1 MLNSSL
7 IELIHKG
14 TLIQRWNDHI
24 RPFTGFTEIDKQAH
38 KIFYAYV
45 LAKSNEDCGGKVDM
59 CNLIEGLIF
68 EYIHRII
75 LTDIKP
81 PIYHKLISQKGAEI
95 NKWVIEQTIDELK
108 AIDEAFAQ
116 RMISYFTDD
125 EYSKQEKIIIKFAH
139 YLATRWEFDIIYPFN
154 KTMYNIENTKTEVT
168 NSLSNCPWFEGKQEI
183 YQNPK
188 ILDFVSFIGRLRF
201 QQRWTATARIPQT
214 SVIGHTLVVAFFSY
228 FFSVSKGYCKK
239 RCENNFFGGLFH
251 DLPEVLTR
259 DIISPVKRGIEG
271 LDGLIK
277 DIEVSQLEEIVY
289 PLIPDG
295 WRTDIDYYTD
305 DEFDSKIKLD
315 GQIIKL
321 TSEEISDKYDE
332 NKYCPID
339 GQIIRVCDHISAYL
353 EAYLS
358 VMNGVEAESL
368 MNSMNTLYGLYKDK
382 TLDGVDYGKY
392 FEEFYPHKNQEKL

>member
-1 MLNSSL
+1 MLTASL
-7 IELIHKG
+7 IDLIHKG

-45 LAKSNEDCGGKVDM
+45 LAKCNVDCGGKVDM

-81 PIYHKLISQKGAEI
+81 PIYHKLIAEKGTEI
-95 NKWVIEQTIDELK
+95 NKWVIEQTIDEIE
-108 AIDEAFAQ
+108 AIDGEFAQ

-139 YLATRWEFDIIYPFN
+139 YLATRWEFDVIYPCN
-154 KTMYNIENTKTEVT
+154 TTMYNIEKTKKEVE
-168 NSLSNCPWFEGKQEI
+168 NALSSCPWFEGKIEI

-188 ILDFVSFIGRLRF
+188 ILDFVNLIGRLRF

-214 SVIGHTLVVAFFSY
+214 SVIGHTLVVAFLSY
-228 FFSVSKGYCKK
+228 FFSVGNGYSKK

-271 LDGLIK
+271 LDELIK
-277 DIEVSQLEEIVY
+277 GIEVSQLEEIVY
-289 PLIPDG
+289 PLIPEN
-295 WRTDIDYYTD
+295 WKVDIDYYTD
-305 DEFDSKIKLD
+305 DEFDSKIKEN
-315 GQIIKL
+315 GVVRKV
-321 TSEEISDKYDE
+321 TTEEITAKFDSIE
-332 NKYCPID
+332 FNPID

-353 EAYLS
+353 EAYMS
-358 VMNGVEAESL
+358 VMNGVQTESL
-368 MNSMNTLYGLYKDK
+368 MQSMNTLLSLYKGK
-382 TLDGVDYGKY
+382 TIDNVDYGKY
-392 FEEFYPHKNQEKL
+392 FEEFYPHKVQE

>member
-1 MLNSSL
+1 MLKPSL

-38 KIFYAYV
+38 KVFYAYV
-45 LAKSNEDCGGKVDM
+45 LAKSNYDCGGQTDM
-59 CNLIEGLIF
+59 CKLIEGLIF

-81 PIYHKLISQKGAEI
+81 PIYHKLIAQKGAEI
-95 NKWVIEQTIDELK
+95 NKWVIEQTFDEMK
-108 AIDEAFAQ
+108 DINEAFAD
-116 RMISYFTDD
+116 RMVLYFTDD

-139 YLATRWEFDIIYPFN
+139 YLATRWEFDVIYPFN
-154 KTMYNIENTKTEVT
+154 KTMYNIENTKREVES
-168 NSLSNCPWFEGKQEI
+168 SLSNCPWFEGKKEI

-188 ILDFVSFIGRLRF
+188 ILDFVNLIGRLRF

-214 SVIGHTLVVAFFSY
+214 SVIGHTLVVAFLSY

-271 LDGLIK
+271 LDELIK
-277 DIEVSQLEEIVY
+277 GIEVSQLEEVVY
-289 PLIPDG
+289 PLIPEN
-295 WRTDIDYYTD
+295 WKTDVDYYTD
-305 DEFDSKIKLD
+305 DEFDSKIKVED
-315 GQIIKL
+315 KVIKL
-321 TSEEISDKYDE
+321 STEEISKKYDE
-332 NKYCPID
+332 DKFSPID
-339 GQIIRVCDHISAYL
+339 GQIIRICDHISAYL

-358 VMNGVEAESL
+358 VMNGVEADSL
-368 MNSMNTLYGLYKDK
+368 KNSMHTLYQIYENKV
-382 TLDGVDYGKY
+382 LDGIDFSKY
-392 FEEFYPHKNQEKL
+392 FEYFFPHR

>member
-1 MLNSSL
+1 MLKPSL

-45 LAKSNEDCGGKVDM
+45 LAKSNEDCGGEVDM
-59 CNLIEGLIF
+59 CKLIEGLIF

-81 PIYHKLISQKGAEI
+81 PIYHKLIAEKGNEI
-95 NKWVIEQTIDELK
+95 NKWVIEQTIGEMQDINE
-108 AIDEAFAQ
+108 DFAQ
-116 RMISYFTDD
+116 RMVMYFSDD
-125 EYSKQEKIIIKFAH
+125 NYSKQEKIIIKFAH
-139 YLATRWEFDIIYPFN
+139 YLATRWEFDVIYPFN
-154 KTMYNIENTKTEVT
+154 KTMYNIENTKTEVE
-168 NSLSNCPWFEGKQEI
+168 NSLSNCPWFPGKQEI

-188 ILDFVSFIGRLRF
+188 ILNFVNLIGRLRF

-214 SVIGHTLVVAFFSY
+214 SVIGHTLVVAFLSY
-228 FFSVSKGYCKK
+228 FFSVSKGYSKK

-271 LDGLIK
+271 LDELIK
-277 DIEVSQLEEIVY
+277 GIEVSQLEEIVY
-289 PLIPDG
+289 PLIPAH
-295 WRTDIDYYTD
+295 WSTDIDYYTD
-305 DEFDSKIKLD
+305 DEFDSKIKVED
-315 GQIIKL
+315 KIIKV
-321 TSEEISDKYDE
+321 TTEEITKKYDE
-332 NKYCPID
+332 DKFCPID
-339 GQIIRVCDHISAYL
+339 GQIIRICDHISAYL

-358 VMNGVEAESL
+358 VMNGVEADSL
-368 MNSMNTLYGLYKDK
+368 KHSMQTLYQIYENKV
-382 TLDGVDYGKY
+382 LDGIDFSKY
-392 FEEFYPHKNQEKL
+392 FEFFFPHR